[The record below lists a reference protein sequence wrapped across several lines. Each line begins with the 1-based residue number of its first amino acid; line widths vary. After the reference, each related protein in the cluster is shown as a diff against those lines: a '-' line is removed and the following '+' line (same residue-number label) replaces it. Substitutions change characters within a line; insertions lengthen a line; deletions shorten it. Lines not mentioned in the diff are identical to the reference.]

1 MLKFSSYAAGAL
13 LAAIATPS
21 MAADLIITEPE
32 VPVALPAETP
42 MTGLY
47 VGVNLGEAFQGLW
60 FNDVDFDPPQ
70 DYLFSKESLT
80 AGISVG
86 YDLLL
91 TPNVVAGIELRY
103 DHFGAEFEPFEDPL
117 SGNVLATIEDST
129 TAAVKLGYRV
139 DNNTQIY
146 GIVGGGF
153 TRVSAFEGF
162 GFDEVTEGVGGYV
175 LGVGIETRLMDSVTA
190 SLDARYFRATDT
202 FTTADGY
209 EFEPR
214 YFAVTAGLKYRFG
227 GNMGFGAPETIV
239 DPVDYDFS
247 GPRLSLAV
255 LGGAGSMERDIATPG
270 ADVGPFW
277 SEGVGASIGAG
288 FDFAIADDWVIGLD
302 ASLDYLPMTFEDPD
316 QDNPDVGA
324 TTEFATV
331 DSVVALGARVGAKL
345 NPSTLLYG
353 KVGIASI
360 HTTANEDFFAT
371 AGGGDEW
378 LPGYQVGVGI
388 ETAINETMTLGVE
401 GVYTAA
407 TDSLT
412 TDNTQLGQVELQ
424 PSLLTG
430 KVSLNFRF

>member
-21 MAADLIITEPE
+21 MAADLIISEPE

-47 VGVNLGEAFQGLW
+47 VGVSIGEAFTGLW
-60 FNDVDFDPPQ
+60 YDPDFDPPQ
-70 DYLFSKESLT
+70 DYLFAEQSLT
-80 AGISVG
+80 AGVTVG

-91 TPNVVAGIELRY
+91 TPNVVAGVELRY
-103 DHFGAEFEPFEDPL
+103 DHFGSDFVPFEAQAP
-117 SGNVLATIEDST
+117 NVLASIEDSVT
-129 TAAVKLGYRV
+129 GAVKLGYRV
-139 DNNTQIY
+139 DNNTQVY
-146 GIVGGGF
+146 GIVGGGVS
-153 TRVSAFEGF
+153 RVSTIEGIA
-162 GFDEVTEGVGGYV
+162 DEVTESVGGYV
-175 LGVGIETRLMDSVTA
+175 LGVGIETRLMDSLTA
-190 SLDARYFRATDT
+190 SLDARYFRASDT
-202 FTTADGY
+202 FTTSDGVS
-209 EFEPR
+209 FEPR

-288 FDFAIADDWVIGLD
+288 FDFAIANDWVIGLD
-302 ASLDYLPMTFEDPD
+302 ASLDYLPMTFDDPD
-316 QDNPDVGA
+316 QDNSDVAA
-324 TTEFATV
+324 TSEFATV
-331 DSVVALGARVGAKL
+331 DSVIALGARVGAKI

-353 KVGIASI
+353 KLGVASI
-360 HTTANEDFFAT
+360 HTTANDEFFAL

-388 ETAINETMTLGVE
+388 ETAINEHMTLGVE
-401 GVYTAA
+401 GLYTAA
-407 TDSLT
+407 TDTLT
-412 TDNTQLGQVELQ
+412 TENTQIGQVELQ

>member
-13 LAAIATPS
+13 LAAIAAPS
-21 MAADLIITEPE
+21 MAADLVIAEPD
-32 VPVALPAETP
+32 VAVAFPAETP

-47 VGVNLGEAFQGLW
+47 VGVSIGEAFTGLW
-60 FNDVDFDPPQ
+60 YDPDFDPPQ
-70 DYLFSKESLT
+70 DYLFAEQSLT
-80 AGISVG
+80 AGVTIG

-91 TPNVVAGIELRY
+91 TPNVVAGVELRY
-103 DHFGAEFEPFEDPL
+103 DHFGSDFVPFEAQAP
-117 SGNVLATIEDST
+117 NVLASVEDSVT
-129 TAAVKLGYRV
+129 GAVKLGYRV
-139 DNNTQIY
+139 DNNTQVY
-146 GIVGGGF
+146 GIVGGGVS
-153 TRVSAFEGF
+153 RVSTII
-162 GFDEVTEGVGGYV
+162 GFDTEETTEAVGGYV
-175 LGVGIETRLMDSVTA
+175 LGVGIETRLMDSLTA

-202 FTTADGY
+202 FTAGVL

-288 FDFAIADDWVIGLD
+288 FDFAIANDWVIGLD